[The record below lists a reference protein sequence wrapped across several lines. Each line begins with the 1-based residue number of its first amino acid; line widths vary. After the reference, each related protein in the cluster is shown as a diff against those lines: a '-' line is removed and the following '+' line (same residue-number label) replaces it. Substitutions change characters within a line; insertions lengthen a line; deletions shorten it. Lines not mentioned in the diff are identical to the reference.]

1 MKSES
6 NLPNAWEKL
15 AAARR
20 RSVTVRPS
28 SMDETAPFGF
38 AQRIASRAMALQRH
52 RQLAWW
58 TRWSLRAAG
67 AAAVVAALVAL
78 ARAPETASNPLLIA
92 PALEIPGFSSL

>member
-1 MKSES
+1 MNSDS
-6 NLPNAWEKL
+6 NLPDSWEKL

-20 RSVTVRPS
+20 GSLAMRPS
-28 SMDETAPFGF
+28 ALDETAPFGF

-67 AAAVVAALVAL
+67 AATVAAALVAL
-78 ARAPETASNPLLIA
+78 ARTPEHASSPLLAA